1 MAERS
6 LAATSRTIGAG
17 IAERNAA
24 DERAALRER
33 ANLTALQALLARC
46 GDDDRTMLTRL
57 ESADGS
63 MRARTVDGWDRIV
76 REEARAGEIAE
87 CESRLATSMKVVPR
101 Q

>member
-6 LAATSRTIGAG
+6 LAATSRTIGVG

-33 ANLTALQALLARC
+33 ANRTALQTLLARC

-57 ESADGS
+57 ESPDAS
-63 MRARTVDGWDRIV
+63 IRARAVDGWDRIIL
-76 REEARAGEIAE
+76 EKARAGEIAE
-87 CESRLATSMKVVPR
+87 CERRLAAPAQR
-101 Q
+101 